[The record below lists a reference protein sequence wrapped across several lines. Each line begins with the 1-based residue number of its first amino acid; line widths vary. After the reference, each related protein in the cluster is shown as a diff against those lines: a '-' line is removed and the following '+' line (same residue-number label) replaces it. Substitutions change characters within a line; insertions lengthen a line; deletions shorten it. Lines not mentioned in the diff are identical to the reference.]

1 MRLFAAILEQVSGG
15 KKEKSK
21 KVRMVPGT
29 DVPYEN
35 WIQGWAITEREK
47 RKSKS
52 IPDLGNIIRDEII
65 YSESKKKEVP
75 DYKKE
80 YPYNIEFGDGRTKKE
95 MDKMQEELME
105 CGCLSDCGCKE

>member
-1 MRLFAAILEQVSGG
+1 MQRGLQSMW
-15 KKEKSK
+15 KSK
-21 KVRMVPGT
+21 P
-29 DVPYEN
+29 
-35 WIQGWAITEREK
+35 
-47 RKSKS
+47 

-65 YSESKKKEVP
+65 YSEPKKKEVP

-105 CGCLSDCGCKE
+105 CGCLPDCGCKE